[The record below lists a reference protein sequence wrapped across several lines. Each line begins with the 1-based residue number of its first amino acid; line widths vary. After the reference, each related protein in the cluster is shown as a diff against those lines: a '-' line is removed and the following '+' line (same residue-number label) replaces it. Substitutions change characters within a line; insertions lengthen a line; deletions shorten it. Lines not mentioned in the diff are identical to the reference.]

1 MEPTPSPTEPTGRCD
16 DGRFGQG
23 NRFSTGNP
31 HSATVGKL
39 RTALLD
45 AITEDDMKAVIL
57 KLIDLAKSG
66 NIAATKLLL
75 DRCLGKP
82 AVDQP
87 LPPPPR
93 PRPLGFDQRRRLLA
107 ITARIRAARS
117 GTDIAGLPAAGSLEA
132 KKAEALDRI
141 ERLAIAFAERAEKPA

>member
-1 MEPTPSPTEPTGRCD
+1 MEPTPSPTEPNGRCD

-45 AITEDDMKAVIL
+45 AITEDDIKAVIL

-87 LPPPPR
+87 PPMPKRVGFNPR
-93 PRPLGFDQRRRLLA
+93 RV
-107 ITARIRAARS
+107 
-117 GTDIAGLPAAGSLEA
+117 
-132 KKAEALDRI
+132 
-141 ERLAIAFAERAEKPA
+141 LAIAARLREVRARAGAEPISDESLSTKKAQILNRIHRLADRMDSAE